1 MASQLRCQVEVKNL
15 QIPPQRVQA
24 NQHRQAQAKVHP
36 RVQAHRQV
44 NQLQQVQVKVPQ
56 QAQANPHQ

>member
-15 QIPPQRVQA
+15 QIPLQRVQA
-24 NQHRQAQAKVHP
+24 K
-36 RVQAHRQV
+36 VQAHRQV

-56 QAQANPHQ
+56 PAQANPHQ

>member
-15 QIPPQRVQA
+15 QIPLQRVQA
-24 NQHRQAQAKVHP
+24 NQLQRVQAK
-36 RVQAHRQV
+36 VQAHRQV